1 MELESM
7 TLLTSIVLGIGLA
20 AACGFR
26 VFIPLLF
33 TSMASLGGQL
43 TLSPGFEWLGTWPV
57 LVILAIATAL
67 EIGGYYVPW
76 LDNLLDTIAT
86 PAAMIAGT
94 VLTAAVVGDMEPALK
109 WAISLIAGGGTAG
122 TVQAITVVTRGASSV
137 VTGGLSNP
145 GVSTVEAGGALFTT
159 ILAILLP
166 YVALVVVLAFILVV
180 GSYAFRKWKRKK
192 KLSEVSMQQEGKTK
206 LRE

>member
-26 VFIPLLF
+26 VFVPLLF

-159 ILAILLP
+159 VMALLLP
-166 YVALVVVLAFILVV
+166 YVALVIVLVFILVV
-180 GSYAFRKWKRKK
+180 GSYAFRRWKRKK
-192 KLSEVSMQQEGKTK
+192 NLSEISRQREEGMKPT
-206 LRE
+206 E